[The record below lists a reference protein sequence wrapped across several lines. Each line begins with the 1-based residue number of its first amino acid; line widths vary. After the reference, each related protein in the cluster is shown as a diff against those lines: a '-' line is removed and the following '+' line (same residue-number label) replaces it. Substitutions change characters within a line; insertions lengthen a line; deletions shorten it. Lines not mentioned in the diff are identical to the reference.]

1 MAQSPA
7 VFHNVHVAPRRLIH
21 PGCASCEL
29 SHHHLFALPSLSLV
43 PFSLAYAGAESR
55 IANLLE
61 QIDDQRFERP
71 VSFSCR
77 LPLFVCDSPRNPSLG
92 FGGVG
97 TGVNVGLKWD

>member
-61 QIDDQRFERP
+61 QIDDQRLRGQ
-71 VSFSCR
+71 C
-77 LPLFVCDSPRNPSLG
+77 LFL
-92 FGGVG
+92 VG
-97 TGVNVGLKWD
+97 YPYLCVILLETPHLVLVEWEQE